1 MTLAGEL
8 ILHVLK
14 PLGILR
20 SQGMEGRQF
29 EGVRLRPEPGA
40 KLCVCR
46 GDALTREEAEKDC
59 AFITVGEPAFCVNSY
74 AAVDASRAVEEVHG
88 FLQDLFDRFS
98 GFETALARAALEP
111 EYKALAGC
119 AWEMG
124 GKPVI
129 IMDGSL
135 RILALAPDEDY
146 PDDAEWT
153 HMRKYGFASLEG
165 LRSLRESGDFS
176 ALLHHEEPQ
185 YYDSDAFSNPT
196 IVSSILRSGVCAA
209 RVCMTGLFGPLTPV
223 DLKIVG
229 MLASQMERKIRTDA
243 SMQEGIGN
251 SPAYSVLYDLL
262 QGKKPDDRLIADRL
276 GGALGWESG
285 AYCALAV
292 PAAASDEISYKYY
305 AGLLEHQ
312 TDCFCVHFEGGLAA
326 VLHLQTAS
334 EAAGLTDFVREFLTE
349 NGLSGGM
356 SYLFEDVTQLREHY
370 EQATAALRYGS
381 GAPGLYAFADCAM
394 RHMMNCF
401 PQEQLRILVHPALH
415 KLDEHDRAT
424 GSELYETLRAYLENE
439 RSLVKTAKA
448 LFIHRN
454 TLLYRLEKLQQLVEL
469 DLEDAELR
477 LHLELSFRLMERL

>member
-1 MTLAGEL
+1 MTLSGEL
-8 ILHVLK
+8 ILHELR

-20 SQGMEGRQF
+20 SQGMEGLQF
-29 EGVRLRPEPGA
+29 EGVRLRPAPGGR
-40 KLCVCR
+40 LCVCP
-46 GDALTREEAEKDC
+46 GEEVTRAAAEEDC

-74 AAVDASRAVEEVHG
+74 VAVDVGHEAEEIHG
-88 FLQDLFDRFS
+88 VLQDLFDRFS
-98 GFETALARAALEP
+98 DFETHLARAALEP
-111 EYKALAGC
+111 GYGALADC
-119 AWEMG
+119 AWRMG

-129 IMDGSL
+129 LMDGSL

-176 ALLHHEEPQ
+176 ALLHHEEPE

-196 IVSSILRSGVCAA
+196 IVSSILRNGVCAA
-209 RVCMTGLFGPLTPV
+209 RVCMTGLFGPLTPA

-229 MLASQMERKIRTDA
+229 MLAAEVERKIRTDA
-243 SMQEGIGN
+243 SMQEGAGG

-262 QGKKPDDRLIADRL
+262 QGKIPDGRLIADRL
-276 GGALGWESG
+276 GGALGWDGG

-292 PAAASDEISYKYY
+292 PAAASDEISYRYY

-312 TDCFCVHFEGGLAA
+312 LDCACVRFDNGLAA
-326 VLHLQTAS
+326 VLHLPGAGERVALA
-334 EAAGLTDFVREFLTE
+334 EALREFLTE
-349 NGLSGGM
+349 NGLAGGM
-356 SYLFEDVTQLREHY
+356 SYLFEDVTGLREHY
-370 EQATAALRYGS
+370 EQASAALLYGS

-394 RHMMNCF
+394 RCMIDSF
-401 PQEQLRILVHPALH
+401 PQERLRILTHPALQR
-415 KLDEHDRAT
+415 LREHDAEA
-424 GSELYETLRAYLENE
+424 GSELYETLRVYLRCE
-439 RSLVKTAKA
+439 RSLVKTAAA

-454 TLLYRLEKLQQLVEL
+454 TLLYRLEKLHQLVEL
-469 DLEDAELR
+469 DLEDPELR